1 MEIKVRIDVKKTYK
15 LFING
20 QFPRSESGRVYE
32 VKDSKGKFLANP
44 AQGSRKDLREC
55 VVAARGAF
63 SGWSSAT
70 AFNRGQILYRVAEI
84 MEGRSDQFVAELIA
98 QEGISASAAKVQV
111 ATAIDTW
118 VWYAG
123 WTDKISAISGAT
135 NPVAGPYYNFT
146 IPEALGVVA
155 VFADGRP
162 SLLNLV
168 AGLAPVIASGNTA
181 ILIASEKYPLSAITL
196 AEALATSDLP
206 AGVVNILTGK
216 AGELLSWVGA
226 HMDIDGVDAS
236 GLGKKQLSELKVAGA
251 ENLKRI
257 HSFDEITSPLRITS
271 FMESKTVWHP
281 IGV

>member
-1 MEIKVRIDVKKTYK
+1 VEIKVRIDVKKTYK

>member
-1 MEIKVRIDVKKTYK
+1 VEIKVRIDVKKTYK

-63 SGWSSAT
+63 SDWSSAT

-155 VFADGRP
+155 VFAEGRP